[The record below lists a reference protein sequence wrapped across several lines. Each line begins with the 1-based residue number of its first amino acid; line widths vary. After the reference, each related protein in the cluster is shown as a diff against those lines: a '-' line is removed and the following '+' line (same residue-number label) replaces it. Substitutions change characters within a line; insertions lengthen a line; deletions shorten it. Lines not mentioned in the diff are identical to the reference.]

1 MRFLVAELGITST
14 LGFRCVGKLY
24 YSIILKGQRNILEK
38 KVLGDQLWLTWMFTD
53 ENRFDGL
60 EWSRLRSDR

>member
-14 LGFRCVGKLY
+14 LGFRCVGKLH

-38 KVLGDQLWLTWMFTD
+38 KVLGDQL
-53 ENRFDGL
+53 
-60 EWSRLRSDR
+60 